1 VRLDQIPQS
10 VSLVGDPFLAREALS
25 KTVRAPLYQ
34 KYGKRV
40 LDLTLSVVLIPLIL
54 PVVGLLW
61 LAMRAD
67 GGPGF
72 FGHTRIGQNGQTFRC
87 WKIRTM
93 VPEAEA
99 LLQVYLHEHPEAA
112 EEWARDHKLTN
123 DPRITWFGHFLRKTS
138 LDELPQLWNV
148 LRGDMSLVG
157 PRPIVAEEMKRY
169 GAYQSCY
176 TSMRP
181 GITGLWQVSGRND
194 ISYDDRVILDVRYLV
209 ELGFWSDISIILR
222 TARAVLLR
230 TGK

>member
-1 VRLDQIPQS
+1 VRLDQFPQS
-10 VSLVGDPFLAREALS
+10 VSLVGDPFLARQALS
-25 KTVRAPLYQ
+25 QPVPTSLYHRF
-34 KYGKRV
+34 GKRV
-40 LDLTLSVVLIPLIL
+40 LDLTVSVLLVPLIL
-54 PVVGLLW
+54 PVIGFLW

-72 FGHTRIGQNGQTFRC
+72 FGHTRIGQDGQTFRC

-99 LLQVYLHEHPEAA
+99 ILQVYLHEHPEAA
-112 EEWARDHKLTN
+112 EEWARDHKLAN
-123 DPRITWFGHFLRKTS
+123 DPRITRFGNFLRKTS

-148 LRGDMSLVG
+148 LRGEMSLVG

-194 ISYDDRVILDVRYLV
+194 ISYDDRVILDVRYLIQMS
-209 ELGFWSDISIILR
+209 FWSDISIIAR
-222 TARAVLLR
+222 TARAVLQR